1 MRLLTVLLLAAAV
14 PMGVPPSLAAQAWDT
29 PAATAL
35 VARATTRRTLA
46 EAPDGLQRW
55 EATARGMVLFLSQFG
70 DGNGAPRLI
79 KADDLAVEVYWE
91 APGRSKQTIVGWRD
105 RAWLPTDIRYHRD
118 HLGIV
123 ANDFGP
129 LIRIGDG
136 DEVRD
141 VPHPLSAAG
150 APLYHFALVD
160 SVTVSS
166 GGREWQVFAVRVRP
180 RDVTRPAVIGTLY
193 LDRESAALVRFQ
205 FSFTPAAYRE
215 AALEDITV
223 VLENALQSGGYWL
236 PWRQEIEIRRGSS
249 VVDLPIRGIIRGR
262 WELTDHRV
270 GDEVSPGP
278 VTFAGLGGLTAPG
291 GSPDQWEERLED
303 RLGEVIRPVDRH
315 DFDLLRDDIWRG
327 MADQVRRVGPPLRP
341 AFGALSDLG
350 RFNRVEGL
358 RIGVGASIRLPVDGV
373 TAAPWVGVALATGR
387 VSGRLDLG
395 MGSAARGRIGLRLE
409 RVATDLGQA
418 PVISPILNS
427 LMAQEFGIDH
437 GDWAERSRVFLS
449 LVGRSEGGIETEF
462 GAGVESWRPL
472 AVVARSA
479 AGSFRPNPSIEE
491 GARWVAHASIGRPP
505 DPHSPSGFGWS
516 TAVEYGTG
524 APGYVRL
531 TESAETRLVAGS
543 GVLRLAMSG
552 GWGSGALPTTRG
564 FVLGGRGTLPGTSFR
579 AFGGRRH
586 GLARVEWLATGIL
599 PGVSVGNFPPI
610 RPEVRI
616 GPFVALGAAGG
627 QLEGVT
633 WQPSRGIRSVAGIA
647 MEGLLGLVRLEL
659 GYDPRTSRFA
669 VQGDLSTG
677 WWKVL

>member
-1 MRLLTVLLLAAAV
+1 MRLLTVLVLAAAV
-14 PMGVPPSLAAQAWDT
+14 PMGAPPSLPAQAWDT

-35 VARATTRRTLA
+35 VARATVRRTLA

-55 EATARGMVLFLSQFG
+55 QATARGMVLFLSQLG

-79 KADDLAVEVYWE
+79 KADELAVEVYWE

-150 APLYHFALVD
+150 ASLYHFALVD

-180 RDVTRPAVIGTLY
+180 RVVATPAVIGTLY

-223 VLENALQSGGYWL
+223 VLENALQSGGFWL
-236 PWRQEIEIRRGSS
+236 PWRQEIEIRRGTRI
-249 VVDLPIRGIIRGR
+249 VELPLRGIIRGR
-262 WELTDHRV
+262 WELADHRL
-270 GDEVSPGP
+270 GDEVEQDR
-278 VTFAGLGGLTAPG
+278 VTVSGLGGLTAPG
-291 GSPDQWEERLED
+291 GRPEQWEDRLED
-303 RLGEVIRPVDRH
+303 RLGGVMQPVDRN
-315 DFDLLRDDIWRG
+315 DFELLRDDIWRG
-327 MADQVRRVGPPLRP
+327 MADHVRQVGPPLRP
-341 AFGALSDLG
+341 AFGSLSDLG

-358 RIGVGASIRLPVDGV
+358 RIGLGASIRLPVDGM
-373 TAAPWVGVALATGR
+373 TAAPWLGVGLASGR

-395 MGSAARGRIGLRLE
+395 IGSAARGRVELRAE
-409 RVATDLGQA
+409 RVAADLGQA

-437 GDWAERSRVFLS
+437 GDWAERSRLFLR
-449 LVGRSEGGIETEF
+449 LVGRSAGGIETEF

-472 AVVARSA
+472 AVVARPA
-479 AGSFRPNPSIEE
+479 TGSFRPNPSIEE
-491 GARWVAHASIGRPP
+491 DARWVARASISRLP
-505 DPHSPSGFGWS
+505 DPNTPRASGWS
-516 TAVEYGTG
+516 TSVEYGTG
-524 APGYVRL
+524 SPGYLRL
-531 TESAETRLVAGS
+531 TASAESRFVAGS

-552 GWGSGALPTTRG
+552 GWGSGALPATRG

-586 GLARVEWLATGIL
+586 GLARVEWLATGVL
-599 PGVSVGNFPPI
+599 PGVSLGSFPRI
-610 RPEVRI
+610 RPEVKV
-616 GPFVALGAAGG
+616 GPFVALGVAGG
-627 QLEGVT
+627 QLDGVS
-633 WQPSRGIRSVAGIA
+633 WQPSRGIRPVGGLAI
-647 MEGLLGLVRLEL
+647 EGLFGLVRLEL
-659 GYDPRTSRFA
+659 GYDPRTARFG

-677 WWKVL
+677 WWNVL